1 LADHGKFLGKRQKL
15 LDQSFR
21 QIKKAVVYGT
31 LGRQGPE
38 EVRGSFQESE
48 GAGTKS

>member
-1 LADHGKFLGKRQKL
+1 MADHGKFLGKRQKL
-15 LDQSFR
+15 LDQNFR
-21 QIKKAVVYGT
+21 QIKKAVVYEL

-38 EVRGSFQESE
+38 VKRGSFHESE